1 MVRHAGPRADRCE
14 CTGLYNGTGSFSHP
28 LETYQNM
35 EGSLEIHTPLAHLS
49 SSLMLKLPLLTHT
62 VAKLPRSNDSYVR
75 KSDIMICLCRK
86 SWQKGG

>member
-1 MVRHAGPRADRCE
+1 MRALGRTVASVPDFTMAR
-14 CTGLYNGTGSFSHP
+14 GSFSHP

-75 KSDIMICLCRK
+75 KSDIVICLCRK